1 MREADGHIIDLGEDE
16 GDEIFFRSTSSRPR
30 SRSSLGDSYRRP
42 VPHVEQG
49 TSTSTSTSTPEVERD
64 HKAQDVFL
72 SLRNPTQVT
81 WTVED
86 IFGPQTGGNHRP
98 PGNDLVTTPSSLS
111 AVHDDVKADPHLL
124 GLHSSTTSAS
134 SGTTIDD
141 TFSFTRKAVRQ
152 ATLSGGGAAGHTL
165 RLDAQSRRIRPQDQ
179 LRLSVPYGARPP
191 TGFTDHYT
199 AGLASSIGSRASANE
214 ESEKSSLEIQSDA
227 QQGASRQGSGAP
239 SATGSGSDFSISEL
253 VRPGVG
259 DKMFTSPTALESDTV
274 SEPTIFPGV
283 GTLVD
288 PIIVGEDSKGPH
300 PETRLVSVDHN
311 EQPQPSSSSPSASAP
326 TSTSQ
331 PFPLMS
337 LAEPSSRAM
346 EVKPLE
352 LPLLEEQSM
361 DLRAILM
368 SGRKRLPGVQA
379 KTRRR
384 SVIKAPL
391 LTQTDNEVEGTLDQS
406 RGCEELPMDASFKHD
421 SEQFEKEA
429 TSFSTVVI
437 DSAVDK
443 CMSSAERLLL

>member
-30 SRSSLGDSYRRP
+30 SRSSLGDSHGRP
-42 VPHVEQG
+42 VPHIEQG
-49 TSTSTSTSTPEVERD
+49 TSSSTLEVERER
-64 HKAQDVFL
+64 KAQDAFL

-98 PGNDLVTTPSSLS
+98 PANDVVATPSSLS
-111 AVHDDVKADPHLL
+111 AVPDDVKADPHPL

-141 TFSFTRKAVRQ
+141 TFSFTRKTVKQ
-152 ATLSGGGAAGHTL
+152 ATFSGGGAAGHTL
-165 RLDAQSRRIRPQDQ
+165 RFDAQTRHIRPQDQ

-199 AGLASSIGSRASANE
+199 AGLASSIGSRANAND
-214 ESEKSSLEIQSDA
+214 ESERSSLEIQSDA

-259 DKMFTSPTALESDTV
+259 DKMFTSPSALESDTV

-300 PETRLVSVDHN
+300 PETPLVSVGQN
-311 EQPQPSSSSPSASAP
+311 EQPQPSASSPSPSAL

-331 PFPLMS
+331 PFPLS
-337 LAEPSSRAM
+337 LPESSSRAM

-352 LPLLEEQSM
+352 PPLLEEQSM

-379 KTRRR
+379 KTRKR
-384 SVIKAPL
+384 SVIQAPL
-391 LTQTDNEVEGTLDQS
+391 LPQTDDEVGDTLGQS

-437 DSAVDK
+437 DSVVDK
-443 CMSSAERLLL
+443 CMSYTERLLL

>member
-1 MREADGHIIDLGEDE
+1 VRENDGHIIDIGEDE

-30 SRSSLGDSYRRP
+30 SRSSLGDSHGRP

-49 TSTSTSTSTPEVERD
+49 ASISTQDVERE
-64 HKAQDVFL
+64 HNAQNAFL

-98 PGNDLVTTPSSLS
+98 PGNDIVATTSSLG
-111 AVHDDVKADPHLL
+111 AVRDDVKADPHLL

-141 TFSFTRKAVRQ
+141 TFSFTRKTVRQ
-152 ATLSGGGAAGHTL
+152 ATLSDGGAASHTL
-165 RLDAQSRRIRPQDQ
+165 RLDAQTRHVRPQDQ
-179 LRLSVPYGARPP
+179 FRLSVPYGARPP
-191 TGFTDHYT
+191 TGFNHDT
-199 AGLASSIGSRASANE
+199 GLASSIGSRVSANE

-227 QQGASRQGSGAP
+227 QQGASRQGGGAP

-253 VRPGVG
+253 TRPGVG
-259 DKMFTSPTALESDTV
+259 DKMFTSPAALEPDTV

-283 GTLVD
+283 GTFID
-288 PIIVGEDSKGPH
+288 PIIVGAEGEGSKGLH
-300 PETRLVSVDHN
+300 PETPLVSVDQN
-311 EQPQPSSSSPSASAP
+311 EQPQPFASSPSPSAP

-331 PFPLMS
+331 PFPLS
-337 LAEPSSRAM
+337 LPESSSRAM
-346 EVKPLE
+346 GVKPLE
-352 LPLLEEQSM
+352 PPLLEEQSM

-368 SGRKRLPGVQA
+368 SGRKRLPRVQP

-384 SVIKAPL
+384 PVIQAPL
-391 LTQTDNEVEGTLDQS
+391 LLQTDDEVEDTLDQS
-406 RGCEELPMDASFKHD
+406 RGCEELPIDMSFKHD

-429 TSFSTVVI
+429 TSFSTVVV
-437 DSAVDK
+437 DSVVDK
-443 CMSSAERLLL
+443 CMLSAERLLL